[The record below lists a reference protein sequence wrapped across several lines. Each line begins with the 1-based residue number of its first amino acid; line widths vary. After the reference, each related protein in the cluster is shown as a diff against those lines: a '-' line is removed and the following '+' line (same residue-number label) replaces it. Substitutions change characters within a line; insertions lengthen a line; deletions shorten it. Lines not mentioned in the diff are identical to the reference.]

1 MSESIDV
8 VVHCARGPNGPR
20 VTEIVA
26 VEDLASGADAAQ
38 FTVTPVFA
46 RQGDGPLT
54 WTGNVPVR
62 LGRALPSRGRSIH
75 QLLGP
80 TERATCRSGRR

>member
-1 MSESIDV
+1 M
-8 VVHCARGPNGPR
+8 
-20 VTEIVA
+20 EIVA

-38 FTVTPVFA
+38 FTVTPVYA

-62 LGRALPSRGRSIH
+62 LGHAFHDRGRSIH
-75 QLLGP
+75 QLLDNASAEGLRVEAHP
-80 TERATCRSGRR
+80 